1 MEQKT
6 RNLLPI
12 FTFFLVLVGLGF
24 LIGKEV
30 YSWNQERNIIDKTKY
45 QTVVLSGR
53 DLYFGKVRF
62 TENYLVIDEAFN
74 MVTGEDE
81 GLPEGKYAIKRLS
94 GNIHQPENRI
104 VIPLREVGYIEDL
117 NPNGKVAQALK
128 EASDK
133 NLDRVEFD
141 L

>member
-1 MEQKT
+1 
-6 RNLLPI
+6 
-12 FTFFLVLVGLGF
+12 
-24 LIGKEV
+24 
-30 YSWNQERNIIDKTKY
+30 
-45 QTVVLSGR
+45 
-53 DLYFGKVRF
+53 
-62 TENYLVIDEAFN
+62 VIDEAFN